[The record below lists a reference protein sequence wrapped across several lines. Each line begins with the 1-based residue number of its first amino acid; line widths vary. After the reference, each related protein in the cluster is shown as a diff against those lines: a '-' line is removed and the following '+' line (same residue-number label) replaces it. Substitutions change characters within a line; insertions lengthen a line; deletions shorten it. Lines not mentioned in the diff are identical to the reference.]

1 MDCIRIEHTSHLW
14 SLWDHK
20 CVSWRHSINAGKCI
34 QKTRELIKMYGD
46 SNVTEKKGGSS
57 WWDSMGQLKLSI
69 QLQKIR
75 ASSFCTM
82 GEVVIP
88 LIKTEQGYLLHNP
101 TNWGALHH
109 VRESTGVMYSQPD
122 FCACFLSPWEEAGR
136 NALLCIQM
144 LLHASTVSSHLH

>member
-1 MDCIRIEHTSHLW
+1 
-14 SLWDHK
+14 
-20 CVSWRHSINAGKCI
+20 
-34 QKTRELIKMYGD
+34 MYGD

-69 QLQKIR
+69 QVQKIR

-101 TNWGALHH
+101 TN
-109 VRESTGVMYSQPD
+109 
-122 FCACFLSPWEEAGR
+122 
-136 NALLCIQM
+136 
-144 LLHASTVSSHLH
+144 